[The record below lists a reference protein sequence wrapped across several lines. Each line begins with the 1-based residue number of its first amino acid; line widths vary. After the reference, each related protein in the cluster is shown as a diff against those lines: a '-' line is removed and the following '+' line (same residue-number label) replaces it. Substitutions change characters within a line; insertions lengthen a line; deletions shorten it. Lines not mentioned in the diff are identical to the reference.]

1 MPEQISE
8 NKKRLA
14 EVTAGIENGIKDL
27 WQSDRYKQYLQ
38 VMSRFHHY
46 SVNNTMLIYMQNPNA
61 SLVAGYKK
69 WEKNFG
75 RHVMRGEKGI
85 QIIAPTPFKK
95 KVEEEKLDPK
105 TKAPMLNE
113 DGTVMMEEKEITV
126 PMYRVV
132 SVFDVSQTD
141 GKPLPRLA
149 ADLRGDVRYYSVF
162 MEALRRTSPVPMDI
176 AALPPNMDGYFNAEA
191 QEIKLRD
198 GMSETQTFCAA
209 IHEITHATLHDYEKQ
224 RMAAQEEGKDPPKP
238 KSRQTEEIEAES
250 VAYTVS
256 QYYGIDTSPNSF
268 GYLAGWSKGKEI
280 SELRD
285 SLETINKTAGK
296 LIRDID
302 GHFLEVCKE
311 RGIDLSPDMQEALYL
326 LNDSMYLHIQASE
339 DGYDYTLYD
348 QESMKLIDGGQFD
361 RAAIDRANSADPL
374 AEVRN
379 EVYKML
385 GLVDNIKVEPMP
397 LRMVEQFQAV
407 QEAQSVDDVIEY
419 LTEFVFKIEPNP
431 ARTGD
436 KDGFIIREY
445 TQGPDITEPITPTL
459 YCGPYESCVAIRDN
473 LQSEIMTPDEA
484 MQLMEQKNKEIGQDD
499 VSTPLLDQYP
509 MPSKEL
515 SMADVEKAGYM
526 DGDMIPL
533 PKEMAKEYLE
543 ADMTVYSIVD
553 SSARMCF
560 SPSDI
565 INAPDDVIFTILSSE
580 WEATTDSA
588 DQVKDRMDHQPER
601 EAAFLSDKGDSFA
614 IYQLKEDGDLRDYRF
629 EDLSYLQQAGL
640 PVDRN
645 NYDLVYTGTLPLGS
659 SVDESLD
666 KLWEQFNT
674 AKPADFMRPSMSVSD
689 IVAINQDGNVSCH
702 YCDSVGFKE
711 LDGFLGDN
719 PLKNA
724 EMALEDDYGMIDGII
739 NNGPKDQPTVAD
751 LEAQAK
757 NGQSISLMDL
767 ADAIHREKA
776 QQPPKRLSVLDRL
789 KAAKVQSA
797 QTQNNTAP
805 KKSAEMEM

>member
-14 EVTAGIENGIKDL
+14 EITAGIENGIKDL

-95 KVEEEKLDPK
+95 KVEEEKLDPE

-162 MEALRRTSPVPMDI
+162 MEALRRSSPVPMDI

-268 GYLAGWSKGKEI
+268 GYLAGWSQGKEL

-285 SLETINKTAGK
+285 SLETINMTAGK

-339 DGYDYTLYD
+339 DGYDYTLYGKED
-348 QESMKLIDGGQFD
+348 MKLIDGGQFD

-385 GLVDNIKVEPMP
+385 GLVDRIKVEPVP
-397 LRMVEQFQAV
+397 LDMVEQLQA
-407 QEAQSVDDVIEY
+407 AQDVPV
-419 LTEFVFKIEPNP
+419 TAP
-431 ARTGD
+431 AV
-436 KDGFIIREY
+436 E
-445 TQGPDITEPITPTL
+445 QPHAETP
-459 YCGPYESCVAIRDN
+459 
-473 LQSEIMTPDEA
+473 
-484 MQLMEQKNKEIGQDD
+484 MEQQQPEQATGAVEQ
-499 VSTPLLDQYP
+499 PEAPAQHLDEYP
-509 MPSKEL
+509 MPSEEL
-515 SMADVEKAGYM
+515 SMADVEQTGYM

-533 PKEMAKEYLE
+533 PPEKAVEYLA
-543 ADMTVYSIVD
+543 ADMAVYSIVGGEA
-553 SSARMCF
+553 SMCF
-560 SPSDI
+560 TAGDI
-565 INAPDDVIFTILSSE
+565 INAPDDVLFTVARE
-580 WEATTDSA
+580 DWENSKDFEA
-588 DQVKDRMDHQPER
+588 QVKGRMDHQPER
-601 EAAFLSDKGDSFA
+601 EAAFLAHPGDSFA
-614 IYQLKEDGDLRDYRF
+614 IYQVKDDSALRDYF
-629 EDLSYLQQAGL
+629 YTPLDDLQKAGHT
-640 PVDRN
+640 VDRA
-645 NYDLVYTGTLPLGS
+645 NYDLVYTGELPQS
-659 SVDESLD
+659 ASVDASLNH
-666 KLWEQFNT
+666 LWEKFNQE
-674 AKPADFMRPSMSVSD
+674 KPADFLHPSMSVSD
-689 IVAINQDGNVSCH
+689 IVAINQDGEVSCH

-739 NNGPKDQPTVAD
+739 NNGTKDQPTVAD

-767 ADAIHREKA
+767 ADAVHREKA

-805 KKSAEMEM
+805 KKSAEKEI

>member
-8 NKKRLA
+8 NKKKLA
-14 EVTAGIENGIKDL
+14 EITAGIEKGIKDL
-27 WQSDRYKQYLQ
+27 WQSDRYKRYLQ

-75 RHVMRGEKGI
+75 RHVKRGEKGI

-95 KVEEEKLDPK
+95 KVEEEKLDPD

-141 GKPLPRLA
+141 GKPLPKLA
-149 ADLRGDVRYYSVF
+149 ADLRGNVRYYSMF
-162 MEALRRTSPVPMDI
+162 MEALRRTSPVHMSFQ
-176 AALPPNMDGYFNAEA
+176 ALPPNMDGYFNAEA
-191 QEIKLRD
+191 QEIKLRE
-198 GMSETQTFCAA
+198 GMSEIQTFCAA

-268 GYLAGWSKGKEI
+268 GYLAGWSEGKEM

-285 SLETINKTAGK
+285 SLETINMTAGK

-339 DGYDYTLYD
+339 DGYDYTLYGKED
-348 QESMKLIDGGQFD
+348 MKLIDGGQFD
-361 RAAIDRANSADPL
+361 REAIDRANSADPL

-397 LRMVEQFQAV
+397 LDMVEQLQAAQDV
-407 QEAQSVDDVIEY
+407 PAAEQPQPAPTTGAVEQPEA
-419 LTEFVFKIEPNP
+419 P
-431 ARTGD
+431 A
-436 KDGFIIREY
+436 
-445 TQGPDITEPITPTL
+445 QHL
-459 YCGPYESCVAIRDN
+459 
-473 LQSEIMTPDEA
+473 DE
-484 MQLMEQKNKEIGQDD
+484 
-499 VSTPLLDQYP
+499 YP

-515 SMADVEKAGYM
+515 SMADVEQTGYM

-533 PKEMAKEYLE
+533 PPEMAKEYLA

-553 SSARMCF
+553 GSARMCF

-580 WEATTDSA
+580 WEATTDFA

-629 EDLSYLQQAGL
+629 EGLSYLQQAGL

-659 SVDESLD
+659 SVDESLN

-689 IVAINQDGNVSCH
+689 IVAINQGGEVSCH

-724 EMALEDDYGMIDGII
+724 EMAAEDDYGMIDGII
-739 NNGPKDQPTVAD
+739 NNGPKDQPTVAE

-757 NGQSISLMDL
+757 AGQSISLMDL
-767 ADAIHREKA
+767 AAAVHREQA
-776 QQPPKRLSVLDRL
+776 QPPHKRSSVLEKL
-789 KAAKVQSA
+789 KAAKVQST

>member
-14 EVTAGIENGIKDL
+14 EITAGIENGIKDL

-38 VMSRFHHY
+38 VMSRFHRY
-46 SVNNTMLIYMQNPNA
+46 SVNNTILIYMQNPNA
-61 SLVAGYKK
+61 SHVAGYKK

-75 RHVMRGEKGI
+75 RHVKRGEKGI

-95 KVEEEKLDPK
+95 KVEEEKLDPE

-141 GKPLPRLA
+141 GKPLPKLA

-176 AALPPNMDGYFNAEA
+176 AALPPNIDGYFNAEA

-198 GMSETQTFCAA
+198 GMSETQTFCAS
-209 IHEITHATLHDYEKQ
+209 IHEITHATIHNDEKQ
-224 RMAAQEEGKDPPKP
+224 RMAAQVEGKDPPKP

-250 VAYTVS
+250 VAYAVC

-268 GYLAGWSKGKEI
+268 GYLAGWSEGKDL

-339 DGYDYTLYD
+339 DGYDYTLYGKED
-348 QESMKLIDGGQFD
+348 MKLIDGGRFD

-385 GLVDNIKVEPMP
+385 GLVDNIKVEPVP
-397 LRMVEQFQAV
+397 LDMVEQLQA
-407 QEAQSVDDVIEY
+407 AQDGSV
-419 LTEFVFKIEPNP
+419 TAP
-431 ARTGD
+431 AA
-436 KDGFIIREY
+436 E
-445 TQGPDITEPITPTL
+445 QSQAETP
-459 YCGPYESCVAIRDN
+459 
-473 LQSEIMTPDEA
+473 
-484 MQLMEQKNKEIGQDD
+484 MEQPEVAAPADIPAEQPQPSPSAEQPQPAQATGAVEQ
-499 VSTPLLDQYP
+499 PEAPAQHLDEYP
-509 MPSKEL
+509 MPDAAL
-515 SMADVEKAGYM
+515 SMEDLKAAGY
-526 DGDMIPL
+526 GDTDLVPL
-533 PKEMAKEYLE
+533 SPELAVEYMNKG
-543 ADMTVYSIVD
+543 MTVYSVAD
-553 SSARMCF
+553 GSADMCF
-560 SPSDI
+560 DASDI
-565 INAPDDVIFTILSSE
+565 INAPDDVLFTVARDE
-580 WEATTDSA
+580 WEDSKDFEA
-588 DQVKDRMDHQPER
+588 QVKDRMNHQPER
-601 EAAFLSDKGDSFA
+601 EAAFLAHPGDSFA
-614 IYQLKEDGDLRDYRF
+614 IYQLKDDDSLRDHFYMPLD
-629 EDLSYLQQAGL
+629 DLQKAGHT
-640 PVDRN
+640 VDHA
-645 NYDLVYTGTLPLGS
+645 NYDLVYTGELPQAANVNDALNYM
-659 SVDESLD
+659 
-666 KLWEQFNT
+666 WEKFNQE
-674 AKPADFMRPSMSVSD
+674 KPADFLHPSMSVSD
-689 IVAINQDGNVSCH
+689 IVAINQSGEVSCH
-702 YCDSVGFKE
+702 YCDRVGFKE

-724 EMALEDDYGMIDGII
+724 EMAVEDDYGMIDGII
-739 NNGPKDQPTVAD
+739 NNGTKDQPTVAD
-751 LEAQAK
+751 LEAQVKA
-757 NGQSISLMDL
+757 GQSISLMDL
-767 ADAIHREKA
+767 ADAIHRE
-776 QQPPKRLSVLDRL
+776 QPQPQPTHKRTSVLDRL
-789 KAAKVQSA
+789 KAAKIQSA